1 MRSVYEAC
9 FYGGLILAILLLVL
23 AIILFIVLKIPR
35 VFDELTGRAAK
46 KAMQGKKDGMDTKN
60 SISKQEQ
67 KKYYNQSTGKIT
79 IRQSTAVPQ
88 SINDDKA
95 DLDDEEATDV
105 LTWSGDGVA
114 SGSEVRAGHDP
125 EITEVLSEDKPKKGK
140 KVKTPTEF
148 LATQVDE
155 EATDVLVTKGDDGTT
170 DVLAT
175 ETDDEATDVLK
186 TETDGEATDVL
197 KTEIDDEATDVL
209 KTEVDDD
216 ATDVLTTEA
225 DGDEEATSVLKSED
239 IDEDATSVLIEADYV
254 KLSRKVK
261 VLYNVIVVHT
271 DEKL

>member
-9 FYGGLILAILLLVL
+9 FYGGLILAILLLIL
-23 AIILFIVLKIPR
+23 AIVLFIALKIPR

-46 KAMQGKKDGMDTKN
+46 KAMQGKKEGKEARD

-79 IRQSTAVPQ
+79 IRQSVATKPATE
-88 SINDDKA
+88 DMA

-105 LTWSGDGVA
+105 LTWSGDKVV
-114 SGSEVRAGHDP
+114 SGSEVRAGFNP
-125 EITEVLSEDKPKKGK
+125 EVTEVLAEAKPKKNK
-140 KVKTPTEF
+140 KNKAPTEF
-148 LATQVDE
+148 LATQLDD
-155 EATDVLVTKGDDGTT
+155 EATDVLTKET
-170 DVLAT
+170 D
-175 ETDDEATDVLK
+175 DDEATDVLK
-186 TETDGEATDVL
+186 TEASDEATDVL
-197 KTEIDDEATDVL
+197 TKETDDDEATDVL
-209 KTEVDDD
+209 KTEASDE
-216 ATDVLTTEA
+216 ATDVLKTQDE
-225 DGDEEATSVLKSED
+225 DDEEATSVLKSEE

>member
-46 KAMQGKKDGMDTKN
+46 KAMQGKKDGTDTKN

-88 SINDDKA
+88 SVNDDKA

-125 EITEVLSEDKPKKGK
+125 EITEVLSEDKPKKRK

-155 EATDVLVTKGDDGTT
+155 EATDVLSTENDEEATDVLVTKGDDGAT

-186 TETDGEATDVL
+186 TEV
-197 KTEIDDEATDVL
+197 DE
-209 KTEVDDD
+209 E
-216 ATDVLTTEA
+216 ATDVLTTA
-225 DGDEEATSVLKSED
+225 DVEDEEATSVLKSEE

>member
-9 FYGGLILAILLLVL
+9 FYGGLILAILLLIL
-23 AIILFIVLKIPR
+23 AIILFIALKIPR

-46 KAMQGKKDGMDTKN
+46 KAMQGKKDGKDAHD

-88 SINDDKA
+88 PAEDMA

-114 SGSEVRAGHDP
+114 SGSEIRAGHDP
-125 EITEVLSEDKPKKGK
+125 EITEVLSEDKPKKK
-140 KVKTPTEF
+140 KKAKTPTEF

-155 EATDVLVTKGDDGTT
+155 EATDVLATESDEEATDILKTDADEETT
-170 DVLAT
+170 DVLKT
-175 ETDDEATDVLK
+175 ESDEEATDVLK
-186 TETDGEATDVL
+186 SEVDEEETDIL
-197 KTEIDDEATDVL
+197 KTEDE
-209 KTEVDDD
+209 DDD
-216 ATDVLTTEA
+216 
-225 DGDEEATSVLKSED
+225 EATSVLKSEE